1 MAEWR
6 ECAFG
11 SRPYATMTRRIRHL
25 HYDYTRGERYRR
37 RCKWRDEVCE
47 RDCARC
53 PVPALVEAVEAG
65 ASKLPSCAMIR
76 EGKEW
81 SFRSVVEVREQCEA
95 ALAAVKKGA

>member
-1 MAEWR
+1 MGAEWR
-6 ECAFG
+6 PCAFAGVPSG
-11 SRPYATMTRRIRHL
+11 SGFYRFCQAVRREVM
-25 HYDYTRGERYRR
+25 DAQ
-37 RCKWRDEVCE
+37 CRD
-47 RDCARC
+47 C

>member
-1 MAEWR
+1 MGEWR
-6 ECAFG
+6 ECRLAGRF
-11 SRPYATMTRRIRHL
+11 IRHRVEWLRFCHL
-25 HYDYTRGERYRR
+25 HKMETPQ
-37 RCKWRDEVCE
+37 DEGT
-47 RDCARC
+47 CAAC